1 MSIEKKAKNE
11 SWLLTFTDMLML
23 LVVMFVLFLSFSEV
37 DSDSFRRNAGPIAE
51 AFNQPPPTS
60 ILEGQ
65 SAIIPLA
72 STNIASKS
80 PGTSTLDATL
90 PGEGQKE
97 KKNPE
102 KEQKDKETS
111 VQDNTAQK
119 KPRSNYIKDVKSI
132 KLARHLTG
140 VMKTDIQEKKVSLIV
155 ENDAVTLRFPSKST
169 FASGQATLKAEIKP
183 TIDRIARIISKT
195 TKKDKITVSGHTDS
209 IPISTSRFRSN
220 WELSASRAVS
230 VVHQILE
237 KSGIEKSRITAVG
250 HADSIPVAKNDTDEN
265 RALNR
270 RVEIHIEMTDKL

>member
-1 MSIEKKAKNE
+1 MTIEKKAKNE

-37 DSDSFRRNAGPIAE
+37 DSESFRRNAGPIAE

-60 ILEGQ
+60 LLDGN

-72 STNIASKS
+72 STNIESNE
-80 PGTSTLDATL
+80 PGTSTADATL
-90 PGEGQKE
+90 
-97 KKNPE
+97 KKSE
-102 KEQKDKETS
+102 RSAEQEEDQTQNAVE
-111 VQDNTAQK
+111 DNTSK
-119 KPRSNYIKDVKSI
+119 EKPRSNYIREVKSV

-140 VMKTDIQEKKVSLIV
+140 VMKTDIQDKKVSLII

-169 FASGQATLKAEIKP
+169 FSSGKAELQEQIKP
-183 TIDRIARIISKT
+183 TIDRIAKIISQT
-195 TKKDKITVSGHTDS
+195 TENDKITVSGHTDS

-237 KSGIEKSRITAVG
+237 KSGIEKKRVRAVG
-250 HADSIPVAKNDTDEN
+250 HADSNPVALNDTEIN

-270 RVEIHIEMTDKL
+270 RVEIHIEMTDKM

>member
-1 MSIEKKAKNE
+1 MAIEKKAKNE

-37 DSDSFRRNAGPIAE
+37 DSESFRRNAGPIAE

-60 ILEGQ
+60 LLDGN

-72 STNIASKS
+72 STNIESNE
-80 PGTSTLDATL
+80 PGTSTADATL
-90 PGEGQKE
+90 
-97 KKNPE
+97 KKSE
-102 KEQKDKETS
+102 RSTEQEEDQPQTAVE
-111 VQDNTAQK
+111 DNTSK
-119 KPRSNYIKDVKSI
+119 EKPRSNYIREVKSV

-140 VMKTDIQEKKVSLIV
+140 VMKTDIQDKKVSLII

-169 FASGQATLKAEIKP
+169 FSSGKAELQEQIKP
-183 TIDRIARIISKT
+183 TIDRIAKIISQT
-195 TKKDKITVSGHTDS
+195 TENDKITVSGHTDS

-237 KSGIEKSRITAVG
+237 KSGIEKKRVRAVG
-250 HADSIPVAKNDTDEN
+250 HADSNPVALNDTEIN

-270 RVEIHIEMTDKL
+270 RVEIHIEMTDKM

>member
-1 MSIEKKAKNE
+1 MTIEKKAKNE

-37 DSDSFRRNAGPIAE
+37 DSESFRRNAGPIAE

-60 ILEGQ
+60 LLDGN

-72 STNIASKS
+72 STNIESNE
-80 PGTSTLDATL
+80 PGTSTADATL
-90 PGEGQKE
+90 
-97 KKNPE
+97 KKSE
-102 KEQKDKETS
+102 RSTEQEEDQPQTAVE
-111 VQDNTAQK
+111 DNTSK
-119 KPRSNYIKDVKSI
+119 EKPRSNYIREVKSV

-140 VMKTDIQEKKVSLIV
+140 VMKTDIQDKKVSLII

-169 FASGQATLKAEIKP
+169 FSSGKAELQEQIKP
-183 TIDRIARIISKT
+183 TIDRIAKIISQT
-195 TKKDKITVSGHTDS
+195 TENDKITVSGHTDS

-237 KSGIEKSRITAVG
+237 KSGIEKKRVRAVG
-250 HADSIPVAKNDTDEN
+250 HADSNPVALNDTEIN

-270 RVEIHIEMTDKL
+270 RVEIHIEMTDKM